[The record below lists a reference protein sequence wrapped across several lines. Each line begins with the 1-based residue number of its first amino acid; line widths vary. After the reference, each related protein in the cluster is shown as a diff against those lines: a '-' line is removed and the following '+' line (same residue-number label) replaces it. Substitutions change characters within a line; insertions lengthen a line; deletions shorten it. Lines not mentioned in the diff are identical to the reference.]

1 MYVTHHLHFSL
12 LEVVNENNV
21 LYLVFEFLTMDLK
34 KYLDSIKERSMDP
47 KLLKVLLPN
56 YCICLSLV

>member
-47 KLLKVLLPN
+47 KLLKVLLPIC
-56 YCICLSLV
+56 CICLSLI